1 MSGVDECQF
10 LSDEPGV
17 VTMHAT
23 VGVYGGIPQYIS
35 SEDTVELGF
44 WWRLP
49 LDHNGLV
56 CPPTGYNILGWCA
69 GRLLPQHQSN
79 THN

>member
-35 SEDTVELGF
+35 SEDTV
-44 WWRLP
+44 
-49 LDHNGLV
+49 
-56 CPPTGYNILGWCA
+56 
-69 GRLLPQHQSN
+69 
-79 THN
+79 